1 MATELNDAITGLYKA
16 FGSYPRP
23 ERIEACPCGCTEP
36 GATKPLVA
44 ATLPQ
49 LSLHDLA
56 NYSFSAMT
64 TQGTV
69 DDFRYLLPRLF
80 EGITEEGFGYDPEVL
95 FGKMRYARWMTW
107 PSHEV
112 LAVRSY
118 LHALWRNALRSFPL
132 QSSMPAFAEIEQVL
146 DSIAQ
151 TGEDLSSYLKVWSNV
166 NQESADRH
174 LIQFVTMHGAAFDDG
189 RTLEHGFWQESKQ
202 AAQSLRSWLLQPSM
216 IERVIRGA
224 HYLADDG
231 FDHLF
236 APALS
241 MLQREAGV
249 PSS

>member
-1 MATELNDAITGLYKA
+1 MTGLYKA
-16 FGSYPRP
+16 FASYPQP

-36 GATKPLVA
+36 GATQPLVA
-44 ATLPQ
+44 TTLPQ

-56 NYSFSAMT
+56 SYSFSAIT

-80 EGITEEGFGYDPEVL
+80 EGVTEEGFGYDPEVL
-95 FGKMRYARWMTW
+95 SGKLRYARWMTW

-118 LHALWRNALRSFPL
+118 LHALWRNALKSFPL
-132 QSSMPAFAEIEQVL
+132 QSSMPAFADIEQVL
-146 DSIAQ
+146 DSVAQ
-151 TGEDLSSYLKVWSNV
+151 TGEDLRLYLAALSSVD
-166 NQESADRH
+166 QESADRH
-174 LIQFVTMHGAAFDDG
+174 LIQFVTMHGADFDDG
-189 RTLEHGFWQESKQ
+189 HTLEHGFWQESKQ
-202 AAQSLRSWLLQPSM
+202 AAESLRSWLLQPSTL
-216 IERVIRGA
+216 ERVRRGA